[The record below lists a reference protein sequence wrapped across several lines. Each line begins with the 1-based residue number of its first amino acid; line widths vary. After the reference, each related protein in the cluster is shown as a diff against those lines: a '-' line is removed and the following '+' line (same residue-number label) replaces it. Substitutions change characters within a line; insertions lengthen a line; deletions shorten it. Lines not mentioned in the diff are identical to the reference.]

1 MATARAPGVAVL
13 RRADRLPQQ
22 GSGPLA
28 PGSRRLPS
36 PRAMAAPGGSEA
48 AGRCPLLSFLL
59 LLLIAGPALGWKD
72 PGECCRRPAL
82 SASAQRPSGR
92 QFRSPPLG
100 PLALISHFHLL
111 PYSPAPYLSLLLFPD
126 VLRDKWGLLGS
137 RWGGTILYSYG
148 PLSPFPGLPE
158 FVCLFLSRTTILIP
172 KNSWKA
178 RLSPAPLALLS

>member
-1 MATARAPGVAVL
+1 MP

-36 PRAMAAPGGSEA
+36 PGAMAAPGGSEA

-59 LLLIAGPALGWKD
+59 LLLIAGPALGWQD
-72 PGECCRRPAL
+72 PGECCRHPAL